1 MALWETCQLR
11 LRDADDHGGC
21 SAVYEHIY
29 NSGSVSLQKKSVDGE
44 GSAAPLRWT
53 SKYLNFPVRAI
64 VCTWDAEGHR
74 DVRISRVLCY
84 APHSVQPFKN
94 DLVCCFDR
102 GTQHLLKLLHIFER
116 WGIPGSNQFDIH
128 RLC

>member
-1 MALWETCQLR
+1 MALWETCRLR

-64 VCTWDAEGHR
+64 VCTWDAEGYR

-84 APHSVQPFKN
+84 AMLRIASSHLRMIWSAALTAVHS
-94 DLVCCFDR
+94 
-102 GTQHLLKLLHIFER
+102 IF
-116 WGIPGSNQFDIH
+116 
-128 RLC
+128 